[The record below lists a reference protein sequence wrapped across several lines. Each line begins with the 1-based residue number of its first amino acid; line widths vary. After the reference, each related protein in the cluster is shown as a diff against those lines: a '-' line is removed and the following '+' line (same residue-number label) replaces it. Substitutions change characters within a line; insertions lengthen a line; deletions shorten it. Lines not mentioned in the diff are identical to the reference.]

1 MGVKTSG
8 GDLTFARDS
17 REGERAMKRVFPL
30 LIIVGVFAVSVLGA
44 WYWKRSAVSHELTTD
59 QRQGRKSSP
68 AKQKLGA
75 TPAHERGPGVAPVML
90 EEFADFECH
99 ACGVVYPIMK
109 QIEQEFGSQLVVVF
123 REYPLAMHKN
133 GMTAAQAAEAAGLQ
147 NKFWEM
153 HDLLF
158 QNQKDWSKVAD
169 VRPLYREY
177 ANQAGLDVE
186 KFERDVASAEVTKR
200 IAADR
205 ERGEWVGIESTP
217 TIFLNGREIPFE
229 TLTAPDKFK
238 ELIRTE
244 LSSPEKKN

>member
-1 MGVKTSG
+1 
-8 GDLTFARDS
+8 
-17 REGERAMKRVFPL
+17 MKRIVPL
-30 LIIVGVFAVSVLGA
+30 LIIGGVLAVSVFGA
-44 WYWKRSAVSHELTTD
+44 WYLKRSSASAPLTTD
-59 QRQGRKSSP
+59 QKQGRKSSP
-68 AKQKLGA
+68 AKQKPGA
-75 TPAHERGPGVAPVML
+75 TPAHERGPDTAPVML

-99 ACGVVYPIMK
+99 ACGVVYPTMK

-133 GMTAAQAAEAAGLQ
+133 GLTAAQAAEAAGLQ

-153 HDLLF
+153 HDVLF

-177 ANQAGLDVE
+177 ANQVGLDVD
-186 KFERDVASAEVTKR
+186 KFERDMANPEVAKR

-217 TIFLNGREIPFE
+217 TVFLNGREVPFE